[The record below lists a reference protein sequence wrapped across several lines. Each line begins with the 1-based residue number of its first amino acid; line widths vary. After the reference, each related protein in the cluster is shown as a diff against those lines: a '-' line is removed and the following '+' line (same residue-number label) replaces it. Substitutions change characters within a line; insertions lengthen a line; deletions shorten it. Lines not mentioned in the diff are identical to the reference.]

1 LRFLLLAGSAAK
13 VEPLGALEAF
23 LSAKVYVRAAL
34 SSAEVPRPQ

>member
-1 LRFLLLAGSAAK
+1 MT

-23 LSAKVYVRAAL
+23 LSAKVYVRAVL